1 MWVEREG
8 GNATALPVDSGQE
21 GSFVVAIA
29 AVYGLCVSAI
39 CMGDDEGR
47 VPDIYGTGVHS
58 SGDESHIVP
67 IRNFTGSG
75 RLCDAGE
82 AAGGFYT
89 AENFGGLVVIL
100 RCDPK
105 VK

>member
-1 MWVEREG
+1 VWVEREG
-8 GNATALPVDSGQE
+8 GDAAALPGDSGQE

-39 CMGDDEGR
+39 RMGDDGGR
-47 VPDIYGTGVHS
+47 VPDIDGTVVHS

-67 IRNFTGSG
+67 IRNCTGSG
-75 RLCDAGE
+75 RPCDAGE

-89 AENFGGLVVIL
+89 ADNFGGLVGIL

-105 VK
+105 IK